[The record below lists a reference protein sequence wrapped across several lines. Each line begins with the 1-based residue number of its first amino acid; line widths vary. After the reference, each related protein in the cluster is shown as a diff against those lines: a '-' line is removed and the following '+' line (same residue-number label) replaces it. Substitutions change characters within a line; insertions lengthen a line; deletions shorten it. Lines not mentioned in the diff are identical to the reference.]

1 VTAVLEARSV
11 SKAFGGLLALSAIDL
26 TVEAGDIV
34 GLIGPNGA
42 GKTTAFNVITRLY
55 KPDSGRVLL
64 DGTSLLDQPAYK
76 IVRKGVARTFQ
87 NIQLFRTMSV
97 LENVM
102 VGAHGRGRKA
112 GEPEAL
118 EVLDVVG
125 LRGRALFPAAA
136 LPYGIQKRVE
146 LARALVAKP
155 RLLLLD
161 EPAGG
166 LNHEEVSEL
175 GEFIK
180 KIRDDFE
187 LTVLLVEHHMNLVMG
202 ISDHVNVMSFG
213 RKIADGP
220 PAQVRADPAVIEAY
234 LGSED
239 EHEAEGEP
247 DDQGA
252 AWRRCSNSMPS
263 RRATAPCRHS
273 TTSRSSFARARSSP
287 CSGRTGQGRP
297 PLFARSPEPLRARG

>member
-1 VTAVLEARSV
+1 MALLEVRDVTLR
-11 SKAFGGLLALSAIDL
+11 FGGIVALDGVSFD
-26 TVEAGDIV
+26 VEEGHIS

-55 KPDSGRVLL
+55 KPDAGEVLL
-64 DGTSLLDQPAYK
+64 DGSSLLKQPAFK

-97 LENVM
+97 LENVLL
-102 VGAHGRGRKA
+102 GAHGQGRRA
-112 GEPEAL
+112 GEKEAL

-125 LRGRALFPAAA
+125 LRDRALFPAAA

-166 LNHEEVSEL
+166 LNHEEVADL
-175 GEFIK
+175 GEFIR

-213 RKIADGP
+213 RKIADGS
-220 PAQVRADPAVIEAY
+220 PAEVQADEAVIEAY

-239 EHEAEGEP
+239 EHEPIDEP
-247 DDQGA
+247 D
-252 AWRRCSNSMPS
+252 
-263 RRATAPCRHS
+263 
-273 TTSRSSFARARSSP
+273 
-287 CSGRTGQGRP
+287 
-297 PLFARSPEPLRARG
+297 PEREA